1 MRLCI
6 PIGGTVTNSYGALN
20 TLEKVAL
27 RYSKTHG
34 RPSVLIINKVH
45 HFNND
50 DDGRNV
56 LLQLQQRAEAWATG
70 GELQFLSFELTN
82 NHTPIGIM
90 TVVFTT

>member
-70 GELQFLSFELTN
+70 GELQFYHSSSQIIIL
-82 NHTPIGIM
+82 P
-90 TVVFTT
+90 